1 MLIDFWWSYI
11 TIFLCYMVTFLF
23 RSITVIFHPDF
34 ETNRKYS
41 FLVAIPEA
49 PAGPSS
55 LFRRACLVSQV
66 VESLATW
73 NELSR
78 TNNID

>member
-1 MLIDFWWSYI
+1 MVV
-11 TIFLCYMVTFLF
+11 TIFLCFLHYIDWL
-23 RSITVIFHPDF
+23 ITVIFHPDF

-55 LFRRACLVSQV
+55 SFRRACLVSQV

-73 NELSR
+73 NELIR
-78 TNNID
+78 TNYIE